1 MPGRTPSLPSPVD
14 ALVRQAQAA
23 QQQGRL
29 QPAEALWRQ
38 VLQADAAHPQA
49 LAMLALILAGR
60 GDTATAVDMLARS
73 LQRDP
78 DNIATQFNSALLLLQ
93 AGRAAEALAGFERVL
108 ARHPGDLRVLDPM
121 GKALHRLGRHEEAL
135 ACYGRV
141 LQAQPRNAEL
151 LNRQGMVLY
160 EAGRKEEAA
169 EAFRQS
175 LAVAPD
181 NAEALMNL
189 GVAQLA
195 LLRHADA
202 LASLERALVFNPQQ
216 PDVLLNLANTLAALD
231 RYDEAIAIYERL
243 LARQPEDGDALMN
256 LANALR
262 DMQRYD
268 EALGLYERA
277 LALEPASAGVRW
289 NGSLCLLA
297 AGDHERGWPDY
308 EGRFQVRRL
317 GNAERAFEAPR
328 WQGGTP
334 LAGKTILLHAEQ
346 GLGDALQFCRYVPLV
361 AALGAR
367 VIFEVHRPLLGLMAT
382 LEGVHTLIGRGD
394 ALPPHDCHCPLMSL
408 PLALGTRPQTI
419 PAQVPYL
426 HADAALAARWRGVV
440 SAGRAPRIGLAWTGN
455 RDYPENRRRSVD
467 LAQLLAAL
475 PADASVW
482 SLLPDEDVPTGIPAA
497 AGGSSGPLLRRFDE
511 TRFVHTAAQI
521 GALDLVI
528 AVDTSIV
535 HLAGALGANTWLL
548 LPYVADW
555 RWPAGRADSPWYP
568 TLRVFRQPSPGNWA
582 AVLADLRRAL
592 AELT

>member
-1 MPGRTPSLPSPVD
+1 MPGRTPSLPSPTD
-14 ALVRQAQAA
+14 ALARQALAA
-23 QQQGRL
+23 QQQGR
-29 QPAEALWRQ
+29 QQAAEALWRQ
-38 VLQADAAHPQA
+38 VLQADPAHPQA

-60 GDTATAVDMLARS
+60 GDTAAAIDMLARS

-108 ARHPGDLRVLDPM
+108 ARHPGDLRVLDSM

-135 ACYGRV
+135 ACYARV

-151 LNRQGMVLY
+151 LNRQGMVFY
-160 EAGRKEEAA
+160 QAGSKEEAA

-175 LAVAPD
+175 LALAPD

-202 LASLERALVFNPQQ
+202 LASLERALVLDPQQ
-216 PDVLLNLANTLAALD
+216 SDVQLNLANALAALD
-231 RYDEAIAIYERL
+231 RYDEAIAIYRRL
-243 LARQPEDGDALMN
+243 LAREPDDVDALMN

-268 EALGLYERA
+268 EAPALYERA
-277 LALEPASAGVRW
+277 LALDPGSAGVRW
-289 NGSLCLLA
+289 NHSLCLLA
-297 AGDHERGWPDY
+297 AGDHERGWPGY
-308 EGRFQVRRL
+308 EVRFQVRRL

-328 WQGGTP
+328 WHGDAP

-346 GLGDALQFCRYVPLV
+346 GLGDALQFCRYAPLV

-367 VIFEVHRPLLGLMAT
+367 VVFEVHRPLLGVMAT

-394 ALPPHDCHCPLMSL
+394 TLPPHDFHCPLMSL

-426 HADAALAARWRGVV
+426 RADTALAARWRSVV
-440 SAGRAPRIGLAWTGN
+440 SAERAPRIGLAWTGN

-475 PADASVW
+475 PAEASVW
-482 SLLPDEDVPTGIPAA
+482 SLLPDEDVPAGIPAA
-497 AGGSSGPLLRRFDE
+497 ADGSGGPPLRRFEE

-535 HLAGALGANTWLL
+535 HLAGALGAPTWLL

-555 RWPAGRADSPWYP
+555 RWPAGRTDSPWYP

-582 AVLADLRRAL
+582 AVLADVRRAL
-592 AELT
+592 SETP